1 MYIPYGV
8 QDSIDGGFFTS
19 PPRKAYLILDISQY
33 LIFVPPLLVT

>member
-19 PPRKAYLILDISQY
+19 PLKAYLMLNVSQY